1 LFKHLAGIDM
11 VCVQYKG
18 GGAAVIAVV
27 GGESKLVFSSIATVL
42 QHAQAGRLKAYAIA
56 AAMRFAGAPDIPP
69 AHEAGLPGL
78 EAEQWIGMLAP
89 ARTPVA
95 LIERLNRDINDVLRT
110 SMIRT
115 TLLAQGA
122 EPAPGTPQEF
132 AAFMRNETMKLGK
145 LIDQIGLRAE

>member
-1 LFKHLAGIDM
+1 
-11 VCVQYKG
+11 
-18 GGAAVIAVV
+18 
-27 GGESKLVFSSIATVL
+27 
-42 QHAQAGRLKAYAIA
+42 
-56 AAMRFAGAPDIPP
+56 MRFAGAPDIPP